1 MGNGKKNGFDPS
13 IGKDTQFTSKNQ
25 PSPEAKKKGWE
36 RRKEAQK
43 IMDEIM
49 RLADMPY
56 SDIKE
61 LLNDIKTH
69 PEKHTL
75 REVKLAN
82 YLMEKKY
89 TIDYLDRH
97 ISKAPQEIDMTS
109 KGEKINVVEVKFVGG
124 LKDEQS
130 GESPADSGD
139 SGTEEDAPEGETGV

>member
-13 IGKDTQFTSKNQ
+13 IGKDTQFTSKDQ
-25 PSPEAKKKGWE
+25 PSPEAKKKGWD
-36 RRKEAQK
+36 RRREAQK

-61 LLNDIKTH
+61 LLADIKAN
-69 PEKHTL
+69 PDKHTL

-97 ISKAPQEIDMTS
+97 VSKAPQEVDMTS
-109 KGEKINVVEVKFVGG
+109 KGERIEGYVVEVIDKREDVDN
-124 LKDEQS
+124 DET
-130 GESPADSGD
+130 EDSD
-139 SGTEEDAPEGETGV
+139 Q